1 MNTFTFTDDE
11 MRAIEKALH
20 EQEKIFDGVGHS
32 LFSEDINGSSIFHAK
47 ADFVRSIRLKLNRP
61 KEK

>member
-11 MRAIEKALH
+11 MSAIEKALH
-20 EQEKIFDGVGHS
+20 EQEKIFDVVGHS
-32 LFSEDINGSSIFHAK
+32 LFSEGINGASIFHAK
-47 ADFVRSIRLKLNRP
+47 ADFVRSTRLKLNRP